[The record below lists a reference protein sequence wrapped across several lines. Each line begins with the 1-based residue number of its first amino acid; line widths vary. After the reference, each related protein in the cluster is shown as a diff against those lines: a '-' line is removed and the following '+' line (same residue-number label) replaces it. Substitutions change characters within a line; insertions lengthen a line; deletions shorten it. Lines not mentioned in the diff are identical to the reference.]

1 MIKPY
6 YEHNGITIYHG
17 DCLEIM
23 PQLDPVDLVVTDPPY
38 GDGVGYG
45 RHNKTIANNESVSI
59 NFTAMR
65 SLTSILKKGRCLYL
79 FTNWR
84 QYPKIYEYNEKEVI
98 YTLRMLLVII
108 KNNIGLG
115 YGFRNQDEL
124 CVVLE
129 NGGGY
134 IIIKVFQMSN
144 TWTT

>member
-1 MIKPY
+1 M
-6 YEHNGITIYHG
+6 
-17 DCLEIM
+17 
-23 PQLDPVDLVVTDPPY
+23 
-38 GDGVGYG
+38 
-45 RHNKTIANNESVSI
+45 
-59 NFTAMR
+59 
-65 SLTSILKKGRCLYL
+65 YL

-115 YGFRNQDEL
+115 YGFRNQYEL